1 MVFNSESALTADKSK
16 EANEIQPAS
25 KAEPDN
31 TTLAAE
37 LWQGMKAGAKDEL
50 AYDRANPINSTV
62 RAGLAMGAGGL
73 LTETAEA
80 LKKNTRTQILAGLI
94 ISTGH
99 FLHSDGHLDNVV
111 DAAQERETRVERLG
125 YVSGRFIT
133 DVGITAGLTVFSGR
147 SKWEIARES
156 SAAAIFKQDSV
167 SYFVP
172 VASKGWGVNRIEIAA
187 HTQHHGLDLSTKE
200 KTLAWFLQRR
210 NETHLTS
217 SLSNKFQFLH
227 NPELAGKRWT
237 TPYKSGL

>member
-1 MVFNSESALTADKSK
+1 MFYTFETAPSAAKTRDTDRVQA
-16 EANEIQPAS
+16 AS
-25 KAEPDN
+25 KAETDN

-37 LWQGMKAGAKDEL
+37 LWQGMKAGAMEEL

-80 LKKNTRTQILAGLI
+80 LKKNTRTQLLAGLI

-99 FLHSDGHLDNVV
+99 FLHSDGHLDNVI
-111 DAAQERETRVERLG
+111 DAAKERETRAERLG
-125 YVSGRFIT
+125 YVAGRFIT
-133 DVGITAGLTVFSGR
+133 DVGITAGLTVVSGR

-172 VASKGWGVNRIEIAA
+172 AASKGWGVNRIEIAA

-210 NETHLTS
+210 NEANLTS

-237 TPYKSGL
+237 TSL